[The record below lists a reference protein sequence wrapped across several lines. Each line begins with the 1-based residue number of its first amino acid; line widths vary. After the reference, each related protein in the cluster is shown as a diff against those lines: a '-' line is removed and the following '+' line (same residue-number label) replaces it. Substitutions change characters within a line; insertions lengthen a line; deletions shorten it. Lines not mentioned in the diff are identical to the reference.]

1 MNTYE
6 KKQERLLRL
15 WAEDIKDEKT
25 ELPDDD
31 EEDNEEDVVEE
42 RGDSNSEEE
51 GDSNDEHVDGESSLQ
66 PFFMGKDGV
75 TKWNKQPYAQRVRKS
90 KSNILRELPG
100 VKGVAKSALTPFQC
114 WQLFFDD
121 SMLTSIV
128 ENTNKSIES
137 ISNNYGRSRDAKYT
151 NLVEMKALIGLIYLA
166 GIHKSSRMNTEDLW
180 NRDGTG
186 IDMFW
191 MTMSLQRFRF
201 LLRVIRTDDKNTR
214 EERKQYDKLAPIRE
228 IFDSFVKNCQQHYTI
243 SEFTTVDEKLEAFR
257 GRCGFR
263 LYIPSKPSKYG
274 IKIFAL
280 ADAKTYYTFNQEVYV
295 GQQPPGPYQVPNDP
309 KNVVLRLIEPIS
321 KTGRN
326 VTTDNWFTSYP
337 LVEDLWQNHNLTL
350 LHYSTIFKP

>member
-6 KKQERLLRL
+6 KEQERLLRL
-15 WAEDIKDEKT
+15 WAEDIEDEKT

-263 LYIPSKPSKYG
+263 QYIPSKPSKYG

-295 GQQPPGPYQVPNDP
+295 GQH
-309 KNVVLRLIEPIS
+309 LR
-321 KTGRN
+321 G
-326 VTTDNWFTSYP
+326 
-337 LVEDLWQNHNLTL
+337 LTKCL
-350 LHYSTIFKP
+350 MTQKM